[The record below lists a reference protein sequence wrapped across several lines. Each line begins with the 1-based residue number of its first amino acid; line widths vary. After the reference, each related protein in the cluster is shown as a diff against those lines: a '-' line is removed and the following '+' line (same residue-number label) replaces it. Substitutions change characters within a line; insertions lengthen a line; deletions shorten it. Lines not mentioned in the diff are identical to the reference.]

1 MGGLPRTEVTWD
13 VVLDLL
19 PLYLAGEVSA
29 DTRTVVE
36 TYLESD
42 PELAEMAKQ
51 PSAMGLPKDLPVPLT
66 KEDEMEAYK
75 EAKRWLFWRTVV
87 LGVLISFTLLSVLSL
102 GLLAVA
108 FFTP

>member
-1 MGGLPRTEVTWD
+1 MTKVTRD

-29 DTRTVVE
+29 DTRTLVE

-42 PELAEMAKQ
+42 PELAAMAEQ
-51 PSAMGLPKDLPVPLT
+51 SSALELPEVIPMPLT
-66 KEDEMEAYK
+66 KEDKMEAYR
-75 EAKRWLFWRTVV
+75 EAKRLMFWRTVI
-87 LGVLISFTLLSVLSL
+87 LGVLVSFTLLSVLSL

>member
-1 MGGLPRTEVTWD
+1 MTEVTRD

-29 DTRTVVE
+29 DTRTLVE

-42 PELAEMAKQ
+42 PELAEMAEQ
-51 PSAMGLPKDLPVPLT
+51 SSALELPEDIPMPLT
-66 KEDEMEAYK
+66 KEDKMEAYR
-75 EAKRWLFWRTVV
+75 EAKRLMFWRTVI